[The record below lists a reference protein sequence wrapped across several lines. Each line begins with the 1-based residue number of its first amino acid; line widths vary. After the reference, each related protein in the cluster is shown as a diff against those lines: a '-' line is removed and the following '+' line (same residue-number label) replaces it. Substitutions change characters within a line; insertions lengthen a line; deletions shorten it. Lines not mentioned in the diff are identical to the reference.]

1 MVSCSVFPSGQMF
14 SLYCVP
20 EFWRKPLTVT
30 LISPHKPRRYK
41 LHRKEQRFYSPRF
54 SRHQGW
60 GLQSRV
66 PFSCCFQSW
75 LLPRQ
80 RPRPGRVRRETTSEA
95 RRAAPRKAQH
105 PARPARSLAGLPSL
119 APLPHPCLTV
129 PLVGCPTPLQVC
141 GPARGSPG
149 KGSGSHGKSP
159 PGSHSLRYFVTTT
172 SLFCY
177 HDVRSRDPGAPSHH
191 RRLRGQHRVHEL
203 RQRR

>member
-1 MVSCSVFPSGQMF
+1 MGAA
-14 SLYCVP
+14 
-20 EFWRKPLTVT
+20 E
-30 LISPHKPRRYK
+30 
-41 LHRKEQRFYSPRF
+41 
-54 SRHQGW
+54 
-60 GLQSRV
+60 
-66 PFSCCFQSW
+66 
-75 LLPRQ
+75 
-80 RPRPGRVRRETTSEA
+80 PRPILLLLSVLALTQTETQASSGKCRVRRETTSEA

-119 APLPHPCLTV
+119 APPPHPCLTV

-203 RQRR
+203 